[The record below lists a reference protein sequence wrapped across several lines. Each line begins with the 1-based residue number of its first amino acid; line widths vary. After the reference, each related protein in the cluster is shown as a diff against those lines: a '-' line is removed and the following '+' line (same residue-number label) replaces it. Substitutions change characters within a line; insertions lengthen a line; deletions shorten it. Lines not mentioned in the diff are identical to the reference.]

1 MRLTVPRVPAGF
13 TLIEVLAALVVLAV
27 GLLGLERLMIDG
39 LSGSRIARQHSQAVA
54 LAADMGERIR
64 SNGAGAGA
72 YALAVGAEV
81 APPAN
86 DCSTGTPCSPAGV
99 AALDLYRW
107 QQLVRDVLPDAQTS
121 IVTAVVG
128 AGPTRQYDILI
139 RWTQTGDD
147 DPARFALT
155 VQR

>member
-1 MRLTVPRVPAGF
+1 MRLTNQRFPTGF
-13 TLIEVLAALVVLAV
+13 TLVEVLAALVVLAV

-39 LSGSRIARQHSQAVA
+39 LSGSRIANQHSQAVA

-64 SNGAGAGA
+64 ANGAGADA
-72 YALAVGAEV
+72 YALRAGAQV
-81 APPAN
+81 PPPPDECTTDA
-86 DCSTGTPCSPAGV
+86 PCSPAGV
-99 AALDLYRW
+99 AAVDLYRW
-107 QQLVRDVLPDAQTS
+107 QRSVRAALPDAETS

-128 AGPTRQYDILI
+128 AGPARQYDILI
-139 RWTQTGDD
+139 RWTQTGSE

>member
-1 MRLTVPRVPAGF
+1 MRLTDQRVPAGF
-13 TLIEVLAALVVLAV
+13 TLIEVLAAFVVLAV
-27 GLLGLERLMIDG
+27 GLLGLERLMVDG

-64 SNGAGAGA
+64 ANGAGAEHTRSRPVRKSRRPPTTA
-72 YALAVGAEV
+72 PRARLAR
-81 APPAN
+81 PPAWPR
-86 DCSTGTPCSPAGV
+86 STSIVGNNLS
-99 AALDLYRW
+99 AAYCRT
-107 QQLVRDVLPDAQTS
+107 RETS

-128 AGPTRQYDILI
+128 AGPSRQYDILI

>member
-1 MRLTVPRVPAGF
+1 MRLTCQSMPAGF
-13 TLIEVLAALVVLAV
+13 TLVEVLAALAVLAV

-54 LAADMGERIR
+54 LAADMGDRIR
-64 SNGAGAGA
+64 ANGAGAGA
-72 YALAVGAEV
+72 YALAPGAPV

-86 DCSTGTPCSPAGV
+86 DCSPATPCSPAEL
-99 AALDLYRW
+99 AALDLYHW
-107 QQLVRDVLPDAQTS
+107 QQSVRDVLPDAQTS

-128 AGPTRQYDILI
+128 AGPARQYDILI
-139 RWTQTGDD
+139 RWAQTGND
-147 DPARFALT
+147 DPASFALT